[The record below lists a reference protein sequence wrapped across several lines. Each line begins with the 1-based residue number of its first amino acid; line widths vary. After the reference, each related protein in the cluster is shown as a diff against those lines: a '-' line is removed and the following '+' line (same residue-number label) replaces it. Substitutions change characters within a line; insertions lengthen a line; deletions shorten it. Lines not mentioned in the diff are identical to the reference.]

1 MSRSGLRQLM
11 TTQQMKI
18 QASYLA
24 KYEQVGTLAYSYN
37 LELCLSH
44 IYTIFIPLF
53 IPYLN
58 RSVVQASQAL
68 PHLCS
73 LESCRLLRPAYTLRS
88 QTTLQSRFPPS
99 AL

>member
-18 QASYLA
+18 QASHLA

-44 IYTIFIPLF
+44 IYDVGVKTINNFAPISIAP
-53 IPYLN
+53 
-58 RSVVQASQAL
+58 
-68 PHLCS
+68 
-73 LESCRLLRPAYTLRS
+73 
-88 QTTLQSRFPPS
+88 
-99 AL
+99 